1 MKRNKLKQKESVFT
15 LKKLKSVFQ
24 LLLMDHYLK
33 LEVSL
38 VLVSQEEESLMKKV
52 KKNSMELV

>member
-24 LLLMDHYLK
+24 PLLMDHYLK